1 MSTVDGDDNKKP
13 KYVKKVVP
21 KKSSDANK
29 STVQEKAIKVTD
41 FHRNQTKYDLF

>member
-29 STVQEKAIKVTD
+29 STVQEKVTD
-41 FHRNQTKYDLF
+41 FHRKQTKYDLF